1 MSENTIAPAVGDAY
15 ELGEWMG
22 RKQAFSGLAGR
33 CSAADAECLRKIRS
47 RKQYRALKLTWKQFC
62 EQRVGVSHVTADK
75 IIGLLEEFGPAYFLL
90 SQATRISERE
100 YRQISS
106 AVRGQNLL
114 CAGEE
119 IPIDAD
125 HAPKLNA
132 AIEQLRRESA
142 AALPAEAHAKGLP
155 AEAHAKGASGDTK
168 AETDADPDVAKI
180 VVEKPRTEVAREMQR
195 AWRDAHAV
203 LERYRRLAARRL
215 EAHTRTALVDA
226 LHSLA
231 GRAQDLCEDAR
242 PH

>member
-1 MSENTIAPAVGDAY
+1 MTDIKTDAAY
-15 ELGEWMG
+15 QLGAWMG
-22 RKQAFSGLAGR
+22 RKQAFASLAGR
-33 CSAADAECLRKIRS
+33 CSAADAECLRQIRHG
-47 RKQYRALKLTWKQFC
+47 KHYRALKLNWEQFC
-62 EQRVGVSHVTADK
+62 KQEVGVSYITVDK
-75 IIGLLEEFGPAYFLL
+75 IIRRLEEFGPAYFILT
-90 SQATRISERE
+90 QATGITENE
-100 YRQISS
+100 YRRISS
-106 AVRGQNLL
+106 AVHDQKLL
-114 CAGEE
+114 HAGEE

-142 AALPAEAHAKGLP
+142 AALPAEANAKGLP
-155 AEAHAKGASGDTK
+155 AEAHAEGGSGDTK
-168 AETDADPDVAKI
+168 AETDADPDVAKT

-203 LERYRRLAARRL
+203 LERYRQLAARRL

-231 GRAQDLCEDAR
+231 GRAQHLCEDAR

>member
-1 MSENTIAPAVGDAY
+1 MIDTKTDAAY
-15 ELGEWMG
+15 QLGAWMG
-22 RKQAFSGLAGR
+22 RKQAFASLAGR
-33 CSAADAECLRKIRS
+33 CSAADAECLRQIRHG
-47 RKQYRALKLTWKQFC
+47 KHYRALKLNWEQFC
-62 EQRVGVSHVTADK
+62 KQEVGVSYITVDK
-75 IIGLLEEFGPAYFLL
+75 IIRRLEEFGPAYFILT
-90 SQATRISERE
+90 QATGVTENE
-100 YRQISS
+100 YRRISS
-106 AVRGQNLL
+106 AVHDQKLL
-114 CAGEE
+114 HAGEE
-119 IPIDAD
+119 IAITAEN
-125 HAPKLNA
+125 APKLNA

-142 AALPAEAHAKGLP
+142 AALPAEAHAKG
-155 AEAHAKGASGDTK
+155 GSGDTK

-203 LERYRRLAARRL
+203 LERYRQLAARRL

>member
-1 MSENTIAPAVGDAY
+1 MPAKD
-15 ELGEWMG
+15 
-22 RKQAFSGLAGR
+22 
-33 CSAADAECLRKIRS
+33 IRS

-62 EQRVGVSHVTADK
+62 EQRVGVSLVTADK

-90 SQATRISERE
+90 SQATRLSERE

-142 AALPAEAHAKGLP
+142 AALPAEANAKG
-155 AEAHAKGASGDTK
+155 GSGDTK
-168 AETDADPDVAKI
+168 AETDADPDVAKT
-180 VVEKPRTEVAREMQR
+180 VVEKPRTEVAREMER

-203 LERYRRLAARRL
+203 LERYRQLATRRL
-215 EAHTRTALVDA
+215 EGHTRAALVDA

>member
-47 RKQYRALKLTWKQFC
+47 RKQYRALKLTWRQFC
-62 EQRVGVSHVTADK
+62 EQRVGVSQVTADR

-142 AALPAEAHAKGLP
+142 AALPAEANAKG
-155 AEAHAKGASGDTK
+155 GSGDTR
-168 AETDADPDVAKI
+168 AETDADPDVAKT

-203 LERYRRLAARRL
+203 LERYRQLAARRL
-215 EAHTRTALVDA
+215 EAHTRAALVDA
-226 LHSLA
+226 LHNLA
-231 GRAQDLCEDAR
+231 GRTQDLCEDAR

>member
-100 YRQISS
+100 YRQICS

-142 AALPAEAHAKGLP
+142 AALPAEANAKG
-155 AEAHAKGASGDTK
+155 GSGDTK
-168 AETDADPDVAKI
+168 AETDADPDVAK
-180 VVEKPRTEVAREMQR
+180 VRAGKTGADKPRTEVAREMQR

-203 LERYRRLAARRL
+203 LERYRQLAARRL

-231 GRAQDLCEDAR
+231 GRAQDLSEDAR

>member
-1 MSENTIAPAVGDAY
+1 MPAKD
-15 ELGEWMG
+15 
-22 RKQAFSGLAGR
+22 
-33 CSAADAECLRKIRS
+33 IRS

-142 AALPAEAHAKGLP
+142 AALPAEANAKG
-155 AEAHAKGASGDTK
+155 GSGDTK
-168 AETDADPDVAKI
+168 AETDADPDVAKT

-203 LERYRRLAARRL
+203 LERYRQLAARRL